1 MTGDELQT
9 VLKGLLDQVE
19 AARSE
24 NIAIQY
30 AIAVLMAEVSV
41 VADDPHQ
48 KMDKMVA
55 ALQGTAAA
63 VAETISNTQVVTT
76 AIDRICSMAAAM
88 LNPRLK

>member
-9 VLKGLLDQVE
+9 VLNGLLDQVE

-41 VADDPHQ
+41 VTDDPHQ

-76 AIDRICSMAAAM
+76 AIDRICSMAEAM
-88 LNPRLK
+88 LIRE